1 MLKFLKLEERPSPA
15 LVISLLALFVALGS
29 GAYAAN
35 KIGTNQIKN
44 KAVTTK
50 KLAGKAVNASKLA
63 GKSVKTG
70 KLAGQAVTTGK
81 LAGQAVTTGK
91 LAGQAV
97 TTGKLAAQA
106 VSGDILQDAA
116 VSESKLA
123 QSAVVTDKIAD
134 SAVTNS
140 KLNGTSVGTN
150 KLKDESVTTDKIAN
164 GAVTSAKV
172 SSDIPYRRTL
182 QSTFAPGASFQT
194 LVAFGD
200 AELQGRCNTA
210 GANGFMELRV
220 ISPNAGAQADM
231 TATTAGGIP
240 QFANSGTLGPNV
252 GLEITTVGL
261 GNFNSPGVGS
271 ARVAARAPDGTALVA
286 TVGSHSLGGGSCVFN
301 AMAL

>member
-1 MLKFLKLEERPSPA
+1 MSKFLKLEERPSPA
-15 LVISLLALFVALGS
+15 LVISLIALFVALGS

-63 GKSVKTG
+63 GKSVK
-70 KLAGQAVTTGK
+70 
-81 LAGQAVTTGK
+81 TGK

-182 QSTFAPGASFQT
+182 QSTFAPAATYQT

-200 AELQGRCNTA
+200 AELQGRCSTA
-210 GANGFMELRV
+210 GANGLMQLRV
-220 ISPNAGAQADM
+220 ISPNSGAQADM

-240 QFANSGTLGPNV
+240 QFANSGILGPNV

-261 GNFNSPGVGS
+261 GNFNSPGIGS

-286 TVGSHSLGGGSCVFN
+286 TVGSHSLGSGSCVFN

>member
-1 MLKFLKLEERPSPA
+1 MSKFLKLEERPSPA

-70 KLAGQAVTTGK
+70 KLAA
-81 LAGQAVTTGK
+81 
-91 LAGQAV
+91 QAV

-106 VSGDILQDAA
+106 VSGDILKDAA

-134 SAVTNS
+134 GAVTNS

-150 KLKDESVTTDKIAN
+150 KLKDESVTTDKIAD

-182 QSTFAPGASFQT
+182 QSTFAPGASYQT

-220 ISPNAGAQADM
+220 ISPNNGAQADM

-271 ARVAARAPDGTALVA
+271 ARVVARAPDGTALVA

>member
-1 MLKFLKLEERPSPA
+1 MSKFLKLEERPSPA

-91 LAGQAV
+91 LA
-97 TTGKLAAQA
+97 AQA
-106 VSGDILQDAA
+106 VSGDILLDAA

-150 KLKDESVTTDKIAN
+150 KLKDESVTTDKIAD

-182 QSTFAPGASFQT
+182 QSTFAPGASYQT

-220 ISPNAGAQADM
+220 ISPNNGAQADM
-231 TATTAGGIP
+231 TATTAGGVP

>member
-1 MLKFLKLEERPSPA
+1 MSKFLKLEERPSPA

-81 LAGQAVTTGK
+81 LAGQAV
-91 LAGQAV
+91 
-97 TTGKLAAQA
+97 
-106 VSGDILQDAA
+106 SGDILQDAA

-172 SSDIPYRRTL
+172 SSDIPYRRIL
-182 QSTFAPGASFQT
+182 QSTFAPGASYQT

-220 ISPNAGAQADM
+220 ISPNNGAQADM

-261 GNFNSPGVGS
+261 GNFNSPGIGS

-286 TVGSHSLGGGSCVFN
+286 TVGSHSLGGGSCAFN

>member
-1 MLKFLKLEERPSPA
+1 MSKFLKLEERPSPA

-50 KLAGKAVNASKLA
+50 KLAGKAVNTSKLA
-63 GKSVKTG
+63 GKSVK
-70 KLAGQAVTTGK
+70 
-81 LAGQAVTTGK
+81 TGK

-150 KLKDESVTTDKIAN
+150 KLKDESVTTNKIAN

-182 QSTFAPGASFQT
+182 QSTFAPGAIYQT

-200 AELQGRCNTA
+200 AELQGRCRYRRRQRLHA
-210 GANGFMELRV
+210 
-220 ISPNAGAQADM
+220 
-231 TATTAGGIP
+231 ATGHKSHYRRSSRHDRNDRWGHSAIR
-240 QFANSGTLGPNV
+240 QQRNSGTECRARDHNCWPWQLQFPGGWLGS
-252 GLEITTVGL
+252 GCR
-261 GNFNSPGVGS
+261 PGSGRNGAFGDGRVPF
-271 ARVAARAPDGTALVA
+271 ARWGELCVQRDGAVET
-286 TVGSHSLGGGSCVFN
+286 GDN
-301 AMAL
+301 R

>member
-1 MLKFLKLEERPSPA
+1 MSKFLKLEERPSPA

-50 KLAGKAVNASKLA
+50 KLAGKAVNTSKLA

-81 LAGQAVTTGK
+81 LAG
-91 LAGQAV
+91 
-97 TTGKLAAQA
+97 QA

-172 SSDIPYRRTL
+172 SSDIPYRRIL
-182 QSTFAPGASFQT
+182 QSTFAPGASYQT

-220 ISPNAGAQADM
+220 ISPNNGAQADM

-261 GNFNSPGVGS
+261 GNFNSPGIGS

-286 TVGSHSLGGGSCVFN
+286 TVGSHSLGGGSCAFN

>member
-1 MLKFLKLEERPSPA
+1 MSKFLKLEERPSPA

-35 KIGTNQIKN
+35 KVGTNQIKN
-44 KAVTTK
+44 KAVTTS
-50 KLAGKAVNASKLA
+50 KLRGKAVTTGKLA
-63 GKSVKTG
+63 GKS
-70 KLAGQAVTTGK
+70 VTTGK
-81 LAGQAVTTGK
+81 LAGQAVGANK
-91 LAGQAV
+91 L
-97 TTGKLAAQA
+97 KE
-106 VSGDILQDAA
+106 AA
-116 VSESKLA
+116 VSESKLG
-123 QSAVVTDKIAD
+123 QSAVATDKIAD

-150 KLKDESVTTDKIAN
+150 KLKDESVSTDKIAD

-182 QSTFAPGASFQT
+182 QSTFTPGASYQT

-210 GANGFMELRV
+210 GANGFMQLRV
-220 ISPNAGAQADM
+220 ISPNNGAQADM
-231 TATTAGGIP
+231 TATNFQGIS
-240 QFANSGTLGPNV
+240 QFANSGQLGPNV
-252 GLEITTVGL
+252 GLEIATVGL
-261 GNFNSPGVGS
+261 GNFNSPGVSS

-286 TVGSHSLGGGSCVFN
+286 MVGSHSLGGGSCVFN

>member
-1 MLKFLKLEERPSPA
+1 MSKFLKLEERPSPA

-50 KLAGKAVNASKLA
+50 KLAGKAVTAGKLA

-70 KLAGQAVTTGK
+70 KLAGR
-81 LAGQAVTTGK
+81 
-91 LAGQAV
+91 AV

-150 KLKDESVTTDKIAN
+150 KLKDESVSTDKIAN

-172 SSDIPYRRTL
+172 SSDIPYRRIL
-182 QSTFAPGASFQT
+182 QSTFAPGASYQT

-220 ISPNAGAQADM
+220 ISPNNGAQADM

-261 GNFNSPGVGS
+261 GNFNSPGIGS

-286 TVGSHSLGGGSCVFN
+286 TVGSHSLGGGSCAFN